1 MWEHTCVTRP
11 LFFAPFFAPDHAR
24 PDVGLCVVLL
34 HVGLLWVA
42 NIYWPLQMAVQDAR
56 EVAVQI
62 FRSDTRPDAKA
73 AAGRSA
79 TNSSAQPDTALARN
93 PRSITTQRLGRAE
106 TQLDLPRPPVTAQLA
121 APLAVQQSTP
131 LAGRLQVVIQ
141 KKSLTPDVV
150 VTPTVPAVATVTVAP
165 LAPSQAMAP
174 ATVPVTATALAPPTS
189 APAVAERAP
198 PLQTAQPTTSTA
210 PTPQAPPSSRVP
222 PTVPD
227 AVVTLPAASTPAL
240 PSALA
245 TPPNLAVPTLANAM
259 PTAGTATVASPSAA
273 TSANVSPNS
282 NGSANATGAAAGATP
297 GLQGAQDVQGDQG
310 VQGTRGGPSG
320 QPSNLNLGVPRLPY
334 RPPLAL
340 PRRSL
345 AEQAN
350 EQLRRKPR
358 DPFADAVEGAGNIDC
373 LREAPEG
380 SAQGLLAIGPLLKR
394 AIEEKC
400 KK

>member
-1 MWEHTCVTRP
+1 VTRP
-11 LFFAPFFAPDHAR
+11 LLFAPIFAPDHAR
-24 PDVGLCVVLL
+24 PGVGFSVVLL
-34 HVGLLWVA
+34 HIGLLWVA
-42 NIYWPLQMAVQDAR
+42 NIYWPLQMAAQDAR

-62 FRSDTRPDAKA
+62 FRIDTRPDAKA
-73 AAGRSA
+73 AAGPSA
-79 TNSSAQPDTALARN
+79 TNSRARPDTAVARN

-106 TQLDLPRPPVTAQLA
+106 TQLDLPRPQETAQLA

-131 LAGRLQVVIQ
+131 LAGTRQVVNQ
-141 KKSLTPDVV
+141 KKLLTPDVAV
-150 VTPTVPAVATVTVAP
+150 APTVPAVATVSVAP
-165 LAPSQAMAP
+165 IAPSQAIAP
-174 ATVPVTATALAPPTS
+174 ATVPVTATAPAPPTS

-198 PLQTAQPTTSTA
+198 VLKAAEPSTSTS
-210 PTPQAPPSSRVP
+210 PTPQTPPSPRLP
-222 PTVPD
+222 QTMPD
-227 AVVTLPAASTPAL
+227 AVVALPAASTPSLPL

-245 TPPNLAVPTLANAM
+245 TPPALAVPTLANAM

-273 TSANVSPNS
+273 TNANVNPSP
-282 NGSANATGAAAGATP
+282 NGSANATGVAAGATP
-297 GLQGAQDVQGDQG
+297 GLQGAQGVQGDQG
-310 VQGTRGGPSG
+310 VQGTRDGPSG
-320 QPSNLNLGVPRLPY
+320 QSSNLNLGVPRLPY

-373 LREAPEG
+373 LRETPEG
-380 SAQGLLAIGPLLKR
+380 PAQGLLAIGPLLKR
-394 AIEEKC
+394 AIDEKC